1 MSTHMMT
8 WLISMAAIG
17 GAVGSIAPALFGGSS
32 FIDAWSVVGALIGA
46 VLGGWL
52 GGVVG
57 KHAT

>member
-1 MSTHMMT
+1 MMT